1 MDEKLFAAALG
12 GSLTKLGVNGGLVA
26 SAGFS
31 LFLGRQAGRQAPVT
45 ETGHRLIT
53 CTQPVFTQWTEH
65 ITRSLSAPSHSP
77 FGRSVNA
84 FTSYST
90 FIKNDLYEGL

>member
-31 LFLGRQAGRQAPVT
+31 LFLHRQADRQAGRPQSQKQAI
-45 ETGHRLIT
+45 G
-53 CTQPVFTQWTEH
+53 
-65 ITRSLSAPSHSP
+65 
-77 FGRSVNA
+77 
-84 FTSYST
+84 
-90 FIKNDLYEGL
+90 